1 MGRRCAARRSSAR
14 GIFGSAAV
22 LCSRTN
28 PGWATTDTVR
38 LDETAIIRSRSP
50 GVSSTGAARA
60 VLGFF
65 ERRVFEV
72 RVFEMRC
79 AAAARNPRP
88 RRRPCRR
95 DGGRISAGLSWSSAE
110 AVSRC
115 GQGDATTRNAA
126 CLERGGS
133 NVWRQR
139 WPHASTAHEFPV
151 RWHEVVE
158 PTLYTVEGRQTG
170 DLRQKC
176 GSALIRKAKLPAR
189 RVEGC
194 PFLPGWQTRRIERPT
209 PRGRW
214 VCVVSWWSMT
224 TGIPALP

>member
-1 MGRRCAARRSSAR
+1 MHVPRSRRGRAARRSSAR

-22 LCSRTN
+22 LCRRTN
-28 PGWATTDTVR
+28 PAWVTTGAVR
-38 LDETAIIRSRSP
+38 PDETAIIRSRSP
-50 GVSSTGAARA
+50 RVSSTGAAHA
-60 VLGFF
+60 VPGFF

-95 DGGRISAGLSWSSAE
+95 D
-110 AVSRC
+110 
-115 GQGDATTRNAA
+115 ATTRNNREGAMPLASNAA
-126 CLERGGS
+126 DRTSGVNDGRMPVPRMNFRSDDARLWSRPYTL
-133 NVWRQR
+133 WRADR
-139 WPHASTAHEFPV
+139 LAICGRNA
-151 RWHEVVE
+151 VVYRFARQNC
-158 PTLYTVEGRQTG
+158 PRDRVEGR
-170 DLRQKC
+170 
-176 GSALIRKAKLPAR
+176 
-189 RVEGC
+189 
-194 PFLPGWQTRRIERPT
+194 PFLPGWRTRRIERPT